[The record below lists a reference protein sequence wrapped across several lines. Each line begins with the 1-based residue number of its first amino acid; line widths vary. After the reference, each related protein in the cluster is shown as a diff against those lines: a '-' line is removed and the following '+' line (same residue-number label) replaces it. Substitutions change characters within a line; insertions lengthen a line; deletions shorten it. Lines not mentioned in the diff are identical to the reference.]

1 MTSTSHCKAGS
12 SSWHQEREQPSN
24 SSPINLQVVCIGFR
38 LAAKAK
44 RILATASLTA
54 NVGSC
59 QRLCKTSSRTNSSDQ
74 KPWLMMR
81 LCQPMMVC
89 SSFWCCRP
97 VNCGQTPELYM
108 SFEQTNASRSC
119 SLVGIEIRLLAKRG
133 LDSCLK
139 VVVAA
144 PMRLLI
150 SPPKCKPW
158 PKQVPKW
165 TYCPTKCNCALPSRG
180 ISIPICPLSFTNVCD
195 RTAGALRPRNVATH
209 PVPPLAKVD
218 LQASFPHDAHHPFS
232 DRLNGIE

>member
-1 MTSTSHCKAGS
+1 MLRTSSYPSRTSWMIRSCRRCFCRALLIIPLRGRCSDCSHSVICWKLRSSHLTSKNWAFGMTSTSHCKAGS

-24 SSPINLQVVCIGFR
+24 SSPINLQVVSKGFR
-38 LAAKAK
+38 LAAKAN
-44 RILATASLTA
+44 RILATASRTA

-59 QRLCKTSSRTNSSDQ
+59 QRLCKTSSRTKSSDQ
-74 KPWLMMR
+74 NPWLMMR

-119 SLVGIEIRLLAKRG
+119 NLVGIEIRLLAKRG
-133 LDSCLK
+133 LASCLK
-139 VVVAA
+139 VVVAV

-158 PKQVPKW
+158 PKQVPRW
-165 TYCPTKCNCALPSRG
+165 TYLP
-180 ISIPICPLSFTNVCD
+180 N
-195 RTAGALRPRNVATH
+195 
-209 PVPPLAKVD
+209 
-218 LQASFPHDAHHPFS
+218 
-232 DRLNGIE
+232 